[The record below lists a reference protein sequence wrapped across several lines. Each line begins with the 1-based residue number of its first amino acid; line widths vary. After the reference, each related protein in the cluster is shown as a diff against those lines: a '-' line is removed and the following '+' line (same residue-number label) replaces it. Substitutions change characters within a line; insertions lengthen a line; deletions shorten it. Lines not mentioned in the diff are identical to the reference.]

1 MATLSP
7 RIASELAEL
16 VYQIR
21 EANFA
26 GNYRLA
32 TADMIVD
39 SVFDFDLSRGPIH
52 GVSGG
57 FWGLYQK
64 TSGFALVGTGKNTFK
79 SDHVIALR
87 GTHSG
92 QDWLTNGNVGVSVGY
107 NDSTVHAGFNDTF
120 ESMKPALERILT
132 PRIRNTGYGTVHCVG
147 HSLGGALATLTAEW
161 VRIRYS
167 RPVKLYTFG
176 APRAG
181 LNGFA
186 EKSTFGCEKIYRCT
200 HGADPVPKVPLWPF
214 VHAPTNGTEFRLDG
228 GQGISIGAHSMSSL
242 ATPGYRNTAKCGD
255 WDALQRSSNS
265 FLNHPVR
272 LKYEDR
278 HQASFTAFWADK
290 ISAALITLLKDAG
303 YYHAILA
310 QAGIG
315 TTLTFYD
322 LVARTLED
330 VAKAS
335 VRFAE
340 QTAGLLGHMLVF
352 AGQLAAR
359 VVNLTYQF
367 IKWVFDQTTDVLYRA
382 VKQALNRG

>member
-1 MATLSP
+1 MTAISP

-21 EANFA
+21 EANSF
-26 GNYRLA
+26 GNYRLN
-32 TADMIVD
+32 TANLKV
-39 SVFDFDLSRGPIH
+39 SNVFDFDLSGGPVH

-57 FWGLYQK
+57 FLGLFQK
-64 TSGFALVGTGKNTFK
+64 SSGFALVGNGKNTFK
-79 SDHVIALR
+79 GDHVIAVR
-87 GTHSG
+87 GTKTG
-92 QDWLTNGNVGVSVGY
+92 QDWLTNGNVGLSGGY
-107 NDSTVHAGFNDTF
+107 NGSAVHAGFNDTF
-120 ESMKPALERILT
+120 ESMKPTLERILT
-132 PRIRNTGYGTVHCVG
+132 PNIRNVNYGIVHCVG
-147 HSLGGALATLTAEW
+147 HSLGGALAALTAEW
-161 VRIRYS
+161 VRIRYN
-167 RPVKLYTFG
+167 RPVNLYTFG
-176 APRAG
+176 APRVG

-186 EKSTFGCEKIYRCT
+186 EKTTFGCNKIYRCT

-214 VHAPTNGTEFRLDG
+214 IHAPNNGSEFRLDG
-228 GQGISIGAHSMSSL
+228 GQGISVAAHSMSEE
-242 ATPGYRNTAKCGD
+242 ATPGYRNTANSND
-255 WDALQRSSNS
+255 WSALRHSSHG
-265 FLNHPVR
+265 FLNSPVR

-278 HQASFTAFWADK
+278 HQASFTALWADK

-335 VRFAE
+335 ARFAE
-340 QTAGLLGHMLVF
+340 QTVGLLGHMLVF
-352 AGQLAAR
+352 AGQLAAT
-359 VVNLTYQF
+359 VVDLTYQF